1 MTRDTCVVRLDS
13 TGAQAPPAAPRTESS
28 AATDPAPGAERAAR
42 SISFMFDDRETT
54 EARIRRFIQ
63 HDLIPHIHQQTAPVR
78 LRALRLPGEPIPP
91 REAIAQLR
99 DQGEPIELGAPLG
112 RAWSTIW
119 LHVSGTVPAKW
130 ADRKSTRLNSSHVA
144 ISYAVF
150 CLKKKTTTEGN
161 ATAATRH
168 AATR

>member
-1 MTRDTCVVRLDS
+1 
-13 TGAQAPPAAPRTESS
+13 
-28 AATDPAPGAERAAR
+28 
-42 SISFMFDDRETT
+42 MFDDRETT

-112 RAWSTIW
+112 RA
-119 LHVSGTVPAKW
+119 
-130 ADRKSTRLNSSHVA
+130 DRKSTRLNSSHVA

-150 CLKKKTTTEGN
+150 CLKKKNTKKLGSSN
-161 ATAATRH
+161 ASANRAKQHNDRM
-168 AATR
+168 ASIFP